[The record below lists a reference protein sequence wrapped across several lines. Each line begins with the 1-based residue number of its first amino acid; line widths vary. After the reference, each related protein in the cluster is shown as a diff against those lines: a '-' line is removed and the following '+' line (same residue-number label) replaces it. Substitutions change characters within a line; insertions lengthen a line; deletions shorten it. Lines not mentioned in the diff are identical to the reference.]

1 MYKYVFYV
9 NAFSGPTVNHR
20 LKTLRQLI
28 KRKMI
33 GLNLFQS
40 IPPSHDENIIRQQY
54 YSTRV
59 YLILLFIGLSIL
71 ILFTSLR
78 MQTITVTIPM
88 PTLTKF
94 LDLYDQYPLTLNC
107 PCNKTTMK
115 YNQFIF
121 NIKPQYH
128 EICSSEFVSPNWINV
143 KFVKSS
149 STTIF
154 IQDIRSQLQ
163 THFQL
168 LSTLCHAANQTVEDD
183 LELFYQKTFVSQQV
197 LSRESFRIQI
207 DLIVEQFKRTIPQLF
222 QNTLELIKANQDL
235 NQFIVPINSF
245 FFPNLFNNNEKT
257 LQASF
262 NSDRPGC
269 FPNGT
274 LGCICNTLTMSECY
288 KKTKISDNGTDYII
302 PGMFLSWFPLESLL
316 MSTLECLYN
325 DSCLFQIKAFI
336 NTTVSPIN
344 FTTLNLSSEYNG
356 NNSYDKI
363 EIFANKL
370 FIQSWNNESSFE
382 SYFNQCHPLKCQ
394 YTYQSRLILIYV
406 ITTII
411 GLIGGLSVALQ
422 LLAPVIVKLAPKIW
436 NYVTRQRRALTEESS
451 STSLGKKIKRITFKR

>member
-1 MYKYVFYV
+1 
-9 NAFSGPTVNHR
+9 
-20 LKTLRQLI
+20 
-28 KRKMI
+28 
-33 GLNLFQS
+33 
-40 IPPSHDENIIRQQY
+40 
-54 YSTRV
+54 
-59 YLILLFIGLSIL
+59 
-71 ILFTSLR
+71 
-78 MQTITVTIPM
+78 
-88 PTLTKF
+88 
-94 LDLYDQYPLTLNC
+94 
-107 PCNKTTMK
+107 
-115 YNQFIF
+115 
-121 NIKPQYH
+121 
-128 EICSSEFVSPNWINV
+128 
-143 KFVKSS
+143 
-149 STTIF
+149 
-154 IQDIRSQLQ
+154 
-163 THFQL
+163 
-168 LSTLCHAANQTVEDD
+168 
-183 LELFYQKTFVSQQV
+183 
-197 LSRESFRIQI
+197 
-207 DLIVEQFKRTIPQLF
+207 
-222 QNTLELIKANQDL
+222 
-235 NQFIVPINSF
+235 
-245 FFPNLFNNNEKT
+245 
-257 LQASF
+257 
-262 NSDRPGC
+262 
-269 FPNGT
+269 
-274 LGCICNTLTMSECY
+274 MSECY